1 MEKVLLVGGAG
12 HGSPRTHPPSH
23 VPPPPNMYGQHALF
37 LPLLLVSDLSH
48 HSKVAVPLAGQW
60 GWSQLLGRPRKSGQ
74 RDGVSRRVKCVS
86 LGTVRVDRQG
96 RDRALDPTSGTD
108 CVTSVKSETC
118 LENTLMEWTAS
129 LVYLSVS
136 PVEEEVQP
144 DSPEG
149 PPSSR
154 QRSTLNG
161 YTRTSEMPHGVCIL
175 GGNRLT
181 AAPEQ
186 GQEPEGP
193 NCKQLGKHRHREVP
207 SAAFKLWGLVGET
220 HRCTHDD
227 KDVRIGLMEV
237 ITLVQLFSQDPAH
250 LGPAQ
255 SHLLCH
261 GAL

>member
-1 MEKVLLVGGAG
+1 MSCHWVDLISTWHMERVLLVGGAG

-37 LPLLLVSDLSH
+37 LPLLLVSGLSH
-48 HSKVAVPLAGQW
+48 HSKVAVPLVGQW
-60 GWSQLLGRPRKSGQ
+60 GWSQLLGRPWKSGQ

-118 LENTLMEWTAS
+118 LENTLLEWTAS
-129 LVYLSVS
+129 PVYLSAS

-154 QRSTLNG
+154 TEV
-161 YTRTSEMPHGVCIL
+161 YTQWLHTDFRNASWCVYTG
-175 GGNRLT
+175 
-181 AAPEQ
+181 
-186 GQEPEGP
+186 
-193 NCKQLGKHRHREVP
+193 
-207 SAAFKLWGLVGET
+207 W
-220 HRCTHDD
+220 
-227 KDVRIGLMEV
+227 
-237 ITLVQLFSQDPAH
+237 
-250 LGPAQ
+250 
-255 SHLLCH
+255 
-261 GAL
+261 